1 MPIDPTRNPL
11 TDAMFTGDS
20 NTQFNEMTNEDIV
33 QMQKEQENRLIGSM
47 MVQSI
52 FLALAIMLYETWSWG
67 KFGQVWQSAL
77 LYGMLAFCFQASLYL
92 LYRTMFEDSTNYRR
106 NIKRMKNKNKR
117 RMAQIKY
124 EVDKQ
129 RTEWMLEQQIA
140 QFQQS
145 AMMAQADSVV
155 TPTEQEILQQQY
167 QQVQQMQQQMQMMQQ
182 MQMQMMQGKQST
194 EFPTSYQ
201 GSGRQRSRLGS
212 GFLGSLSGPGRGR
225 GNNMVPF
232 GYIPGSPYNSKLGG
246 GIYNLPMMDKRLLLG
261 HHIGAYSQG
270 GNVDTVPAMLT
281 PGEFVMSKGAVS
293 KYGTGFMR
301 SLNRG
306 QVQGYN
312 KGGLV
317 QYRQNG
323 GGIMD
328 MLGGAA
334 QSLGIDTSK
343 IEGVFGGFVDNLS
356 SVFDNIVSP
365 LSGVVQALN
374 QVSQS
379 FGNFTMQHTVTV
391 DGLISLG
398 GLNVE
403 SIKNELSKSIG
414 EMVGDEV
421 KRALDDKNKTFKSN

>member
-145 AMMAQADSVV
+145 AMMAQADGVV
-155 TPTEQEILQQQY
+155 SPAEQAVLNQQY
-167 QQVQQMQQQMQMMQQ
+167 QQVQQMDQQ
-182 MQMQMMQGKQST
+182 
-194 EFPTSYQ
+194 
-201 GSGRQRSRLGS
+201 
-212 GFLGSLSGPGRGR
+212 
-225 GNNMVPF
+225 
-232 GYIPGSPYNSKLGG
+232 
-246 GIYNLPMMDKRLLLG
+246 
-261 HHIGAYSQG
+261 
-270 GNVDTVPAMLT
+270 T
-281 PGEFVMSKGAVS
+281 P
-293 KYGTGFMR
+293 
-301 SLNRG
+301 
-306 QVQGYN
+306 QVN
-312 KGGLV
+312 ANV
-317 QYRQNG
+317 QYDLDALARQ
-323 GGIMD
+323 
-328 MLGGAA
+328 LGLDRHRVGPIPVGP
-334 QSLGIDTSK
+334 SLTISQP
-343 IEGVFGGFVDNLS
+343 
-356 SVFDNIVSP
+356 P
-365 LSGVVQALN
+365 LETFQVPQAPRPETLDLDPSN
-374 QVSQS
+374 Q
-379 FGNFTMQHTVTV
+379 N
-391 DGLISLG
+391 
-398 GLNVE
+398 
-403 SIKNELSKSIG
+403 
-414 EMVGDEV
+414 
-421 KRALDDKNKTFKSN
+421 